1 MNRGHSPSNAW
12 IFSPICRPG
21 RREVLPAMVGR
32 TTKEFAVSFRRPL
45 IAALVF
51 GFSCIAGSAFAQN
64 ADFEVKKAEVAS
76 QDGRTAQIK
85 VFGGKRG
92 GGPNQKPIKVYW
104 VEGNNRREIYSGNV
118 SFDGTVT
125 GFQNTITVNLP
136 AESGRIEVEAVNAG
150 DPTPPNNKKL
160 FEVGGSDLS
169 FDPALINQKAG
180 GNPNRELV
188 LTVANNGPLN
198 LAAGC
203 KLEIDLAERAPARH
217 ISVNIPAL
225 PRRAKFQKKVPFH
238 FVASNTATHNTVTAR
253 IDCDADKASGNNRQ
267 EMRLR

>member
-1 MNRGHSPSNAW
+1 
-12 IFSPICRPG
+12 
-21 RREVLPAMVGR
+21 MVGR

-104 VEGNNRREIYSGNV
+104 VEGNNRREIYSGNG